1 MKNKLFVAGC
11 SISDY
16 TWVQETY
23 GEILAKQIEFDYV
36 HEGAGGGSNYR
47 IWRKISNHIIDGY
60 LKDNDIL
67 IVQYTE
73 AVRNEFW
80 SAFPDTRVYDQFPN
94 QPKNADESHDNGT
107 VIRYKY
113 GAWHWQNFNEEKHFF
128 TQYEKN
134 FVNIK
139 FAQENFRVNN
149 YNFQQMLK
157 NHNIK
162 TVFLTTP
169 RNGPGVHSEE
179 YIIDY
184 FKPYEFVDNSM
195 KDDKFNLKENDKGH
209 FSQLGHS
216 NMAEELKVHLQK
228 LKWI

>member
-1 MKNKLFVAGC
+1 M
-11 SISDY
+11 
-16 TWVQETY
+16 
-23 GEILAKQIEFDYV
+23 

-73 AVRNEFW
+73 TVRNEFW

-128 TQYEKN
+128 TQYEKKSSCAN
-134 FVNIK
+134 LNPNLYYSLLAF
-139 FAQENFRVNN
+139 FFNN
-149 YNFQQMLK
+149 DPIYL
-157 NHNIK
+157 
-162 TVFLTTP
+162 P
-169 RNGPGVHSEE
+169 RTLLSTRWH
-179 YIIDY
+179 D
-184 FKPYEFVDNSM
+184 KPS
-195 KDDKFNLKENDKGH
+195 
-209 FSQLGHS
+209 
-216 NMAEELKVHLQK
+216 
-228 LKWI
+228 